1 MDCAGEGGALA
12 GEGLSS
18 LAGLFSHPPGNPAMN
33 RRAIVFR
40 PGGLRKD
47 RRAIVFRRGGLRKG
61 GTSLAHD
68 RVVLGA
74 GAEEDVAS
82 ENGGGHGFFVMTGL
96 QDGQG

>member
-1 MDCAGEGGALA
+1 
-12 GEGLSS
+12 
-18 LAGLFSHPPGNPAMN
+18 
-33 RRAIVFR
+33 
-40 PGGLRKD
+40 
-47 RRAIVFRRGGLRKG
+47 
-61 GTSLAHD
+61 LAHD